1 MLCVRA
7 FVCLV
12 VVSLPRLEDSYVVVV
27 VVVVVSCLHGADVLQ
42 GFHSIISHSKLKDS
56 LSPTL
61 KFAALTAALVHDIGH
76 PGRNNKFLIDSKK
89 TRTDVVVLLLFLR
102 CRCFSMLL
110 FCLFLSYYFFFFFFF
125 FNYSIPGISVARHCH
140 TIQRSICT

>member
-1 MLCVRA
+1 MCDLRARACLPFCV
-7 FVCLV
+7 
-12 VVSLPRLEDSYVVVV
+12 PQRLEDSYVVVAV
-27 VVVVVSCLHGADVLQ
+27 VAVVVSCLHGADVLQ

-89 TRTDVVVLLLFLR
+89 TWTKLLW
-102 CRCFSMLL
+102 CC
-110 FCLFLSYYFFFFFFF
+110 C
-125 FNYSIPGISVARHCH
+125 
-140 TIQRSICT
+140 